1 MRERGHHDEASTAA
15 GTPRPNPRQQQV
27 LELAAIGLSDDEIA
41 ARLKVSRR
49 TIRYQFEKLFRT
61 FGVRNRSDAVA
72 MWMDSRDQ
80 AARPVD
86 ECPYPRPSPENFA
99 DCPAYAARQ
108 VVALDERS
116 RPAGRM
122 WTCQHLEGRLIEK
135 TDYRWYGACVLG
147 DVVGRNRWAER
158 AGLYRVRMINHLLT
172 ELAPLSGHLAQ
183 RLWKLK
189 GDQARALAQNL
200 DPSPA
205 TKLMGTLAGR
215 YVGDLEAFFEG
226 HRRLLEAN
234 QLAIDESLARARS
247 LIDRILEPGSP
258 AAWDDRFDVLMGFP
272 EDVWAELPS
281 DSREDAS
288 HALSPHSGSPDAIVR
303 RAGRR

>member
-1 MRERGHHDEASTAA
+1 
-15 GTPRPNPRQQQV
+15 
-27 LELAAIGLSDDEIA
+27 
-41 ARLKVSRR
+41 
-49 TIRYQFEKLFRT
+49 
-61 FGVRNRSDAVA
+61 
-72 MWMDSRDQ
+72 
-80 AARPVD
+80 
-86 ECPYPRPSPENFA
+86 
-99 DCPAYAARQ
+99 
-108 VVALDERS
+108 
-116 RPAGRM
+116 
-122 WTCQHLEGRLIEK
+122 
-135 TDYRWYGACVLG
+135 
-147 DVVGRNRWAER
+147 
-158 AGLYRVRMINHLLT
+158 MINHLLT

-281 DSREDAS
+281 DSREEAS
-288 HALSPHSGSPDAIVR
+288 QALSPHSGSPDA
-303 RAGRR
+303 